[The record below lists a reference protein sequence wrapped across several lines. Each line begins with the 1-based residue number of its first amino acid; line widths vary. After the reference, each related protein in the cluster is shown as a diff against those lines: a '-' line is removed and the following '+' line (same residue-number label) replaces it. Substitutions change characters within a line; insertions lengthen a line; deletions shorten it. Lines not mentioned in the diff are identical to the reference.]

1 MLHSKINAILVRDLF
16 QKFFKMEK
24 IEYRAYI
31 KTRALLGISATEISN
46 ELEQV
51 HGDQAPKYRT
61 VSKWVALYKE
71 GRDGFEDDPRSGR
84 PITVHTKANIELV
97 RAIIEENP
105 HASFDILEEE
115 TSINR
120 FTLGE
125 IIHNSLGLRK
135 LASRWIPH
143 QLTNNNRKVRVKAC
157 IENLNKF
164 KEGKWRL
171 CDVITGD
178 ESWFYLRPIGHKS
191 ANSSWVGEGESPK
204 TVVRRDRYE
213 PKKCILYSSR
223 QPTWFILIAWKAARP

>member
-1 MLHSKINAILVRDLF
+1 MLHSKINAILVKNLF

-61 VSKWVALYKE
+61 VAKWVALYKE
-71 GRDGFEDDPRSGR
+71 GREGFEDDPRSGR

-143 QLTNNNRKVRVKAC
+143 QLTDNNRKERVEAC

-164 KEGKWRL
+164 KEGK
-171 CDVITGD
+171 
-178 ESWFYLRPIGHKS
+178 
-191 ANSSWVGEGESPK
+191 
-204 TVVRRDRYE
+204 
-213 PKKCILYSSR
+213 
-223 QPTWFILIAWKAARP
+223 